1 METDNKQKVSKKVLY
16 PELSYKVVG
25 ILFETH
31 KELGFYAREKQYG
44 DMIEKKLKELNIIY
58 KRELAIS
65 NTGNILDF
73 LVDNKIILELKSVR
87 EISKEYYRQLQN
99 YLQQTNMKLCMLVN
113 FRAIHLKP
121 IRVLKI
127 DNFNS

>member
-58 KRELAIS
+58 KENLQFQILGIS
-65 NTGNILDF
+65 WIF
-73 LVDNKIILELKSVR
+73 
-87 EISKEYYRQLQN
+87 
-99 YLQQTNMKLCMLVN
+99 
-113 FRAIHLKP
+113 
-121 IRVLKI
+121 
-127 DNFNS
+127 